1 MAGGQAYFTLNA
13 ENQLLEGAVLAN
25 RISQVTLN
33 LGDGA
38 VFNGS
43 ANPDNQ
49 ADSMVVKLKS
59 GATWELTED
68 SYVTTLVD
76 EDENFNNIKSN
87 GHNIYYSKAEIAL
100 AARP

>member
-38 VFNGS
+38 VDIESRVPGRRYKDKISGECCRFWLYWAKQGMSQRKAAANG
-43 ANPDNQ
+43 
-49 ADSMVVKLKS
+49 
-59 GATWELTED
+59 
-68 SYVTTLVD
+68 
-76 EDENFNNIKSN
+76 
-87 GHNIYYSKAEIAL
+87 
-100 AARP
+100 